1 MQLSFLYHKKKYSW
15 RDMGISTVTAILAS
29 AFLAFGMY
37 HVHSISRIT
46 EGGVLGA
53 TLLLE
58 HWFHISPSISNFV
71 MNAICYVMGWR
82 LFGKWFIF
90 CSAVAST
97 SFSVTYGICEQ
108 FPPPWPQ
115 IAQHPLIASLV
126 GACFVGIGAGL
137 CVRVGGAAGGDDALA
152 MSLSHLTHWKIQT
165 VYLLTDFVVLVLSLS
180 YIPFQRIIY
189 SILTV
194 LLSGQIIGLI
204 QRLPLPLPAMLDSA
218 ADKRPHSADTN

>member
-1 MQLSFLYHKKKYSW
+1 
-15 RDMGISTVTAILAS
+15 
-29 AFLAFGMY
+29 
-37 HVHSISRIT
+37 
-46 EGGVLGA
+46 
-53 TLLLE
+53 
-58 HWFHISPSISNFV
+58 

-108 FPPPWPQ
+108 FPPLWPQ

-194 LLSGQIIGLI
+194 LLSGQIIGSSSGCRCRCLPCWI
-204 QRLPLPLPAMLDSA
+204 QQRTNVRTVLTRTESVRVHQGHLFVNSAFRLYFLVTVHLYVLVD
-218 ADKRPHSADTN
+218 RFHSCTKI

>member
-108 FPPPWPQ
+108 FPPLWPQ

-137 CVRVGGAAGGDDALA
+137 CVRVGLCCGA
-152 MSLSHLTHWKIQT
+152 
-165 VYLLTDFVVLVLSLS
+165 
-180 YIPFQRIIY
+180 
-189 SILTV
+189 
-194 LLSGQIIGLI
+194 GL
-204 QRLPLPLPAMLDSA
+204 
-218 ADKRPHSADTN
+218 